1 MALAILIADRDVRTL
16 QANLQERLPGNPD
29 IWIYPDIP
37 HPEQVEMALVW
48 KHPSGSLRQFPNLKC
63 IQSFGAGVEHLLNDR
78 DLPDS
83 IPLARIVQNAMT
95 VSMRNYI
102 GMAALSIHKRMDFY
116 REAQKRQQWQQ
127 PDPVELP
134 LRIGILGMGVL
145 GSASAHF
152 LADMGFYV
160 KGYSQSPKEIPNI
173 PCLDAQRISLP
184 DFVRDVNVLVCLL
197 PLTPQTESVLNYAL
211 FREMPKGSYLINA
224 ARGGHLV
231 EEDLLS
237 ALQEGLL
244 AGAYL
249 DVFREEPL
257 PAGHP
262 FWTHPGI
269 VITPHSSS
277 VTNADEALEIIVENY
292 RRMQAGQP
300 LLYPVERKKGY

>member
-1 MALAILIADRDVRTL
+1 
-16 QANLQERLPGNPD
+16 
-29 IWIYPDIP
+29 
-37 HPEQVEMALVW
+37 
-48 KHPSGSLRQFPNLKC
+48 QFPNLKC

-83 IPLARIVQNAMT
+83 VPIARIVQNAMT
-95 VSMRNYI
+95 VSMRNYV

-116 REAQKRQQWQQ
+116 REAQIQQQWQQ

-145 GSASAHF
+145 GSASARL

-160 KGYSQSPKEIPNI
+160 KGYSQSPREIPNV
-173 PCLDAQRISLP
+173 PCFDARNTPLH

-197 PLTPQTESVLNYAL
+197 PLTPQTEGVLNYAL
-211 FREMPKGSYLINA
+211 FRQLPKGSYLINA

-231 EEDLLS
+231 EEDLLP
-237 ALQEGLL
+237 ALHEGLL

-257 PAGHP
+257 PTGHP
-262 FWTHPGI
+262 FWAHPGI

-277 VTNADEALEIIVENY
+277 VTNADEALETIVENY

-300 LLYPVERKKGY
+300 LLYPVERQKGY

>member
-1 MALAILIADRDVRTL
+1 
-16 QANLQERLPGNPD
+16 
-29 IWIYPDIP
+29 
-37 HPEQVEMALVW
+37 MALVW

-63 IQSFGAGVEHLLNDR
+63 IQSFGAGVEHLLNDH

-102 GMAALSIHKRMDFY
+102 AMAALSIHKRMDFY
-116 REAQKRQQWQQ
+116 QGTQRQQQWQQ
-127 PDPVELP
+127 PEPVELP

-145 GSASAHF
+145 GSASARL

-160 KGYSQSPKEIPNI
+160 KGYSQSPKELPNI
-173 PCLDAQRISLP
+173 PCFDAGSTSLP

-197 PLTPQTESVLNYAL
+197 PLTPQTEGVLNYAL
-211 FREMPKGSYLINA
+211 FQAMPKGSYLINA

-231 EEDLLS
+231 EEDLLP

-257 PAGHP
+257 PSQVSAVNE
-262 FWTHPGI
+262 TR
-269 VITPHSSS
+269 HS
-277 VTNADEALEIIVENY
+277 TTKL
-292 RRMQAGQP
+292 
-300 LLYPVERKKGY
+300 